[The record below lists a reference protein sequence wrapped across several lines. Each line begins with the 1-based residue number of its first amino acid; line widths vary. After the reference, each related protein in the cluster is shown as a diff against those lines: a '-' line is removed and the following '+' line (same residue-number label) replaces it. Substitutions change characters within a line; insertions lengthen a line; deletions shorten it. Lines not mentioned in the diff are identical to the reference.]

1 MGLKPQAV
9 AVEMDKLDKWKVHL
23 GGGKRLIGVSA
34 WFEGEEKNHRTSPEL
49 SKWFLR
55 SRGGGGWSERANWS

>member
-49 SKWFLR
+49 SK
-55 SRGGGGWSERANWS
+55 